1 MGCENSGAD
10 VLCSCPAPN
19 FLSPPPLFNLQIAKL
34 LCDRKSVQCGLQA
47 HAYIHTACRRECMNA
62 ADTRLRFAAPDLRL
76 YRKCKLYIPCR
87 KVLHQ
92 TISACRTS
100 GTYDLAQIATNIK
113 IQPYIRF
120 PRCEAATATS
130 SYVNLSPIG

>member
-76 YRKCKLYIPCR
+76 YHKCKLYIPCR

-92 TISACRTS
+92 TTSACRTS
-100 GTYDLAQIATNIK
+100 GTYRLGANIRRVLSTLK
-113 IQPYIRF
+113 YSLIYVPTLRSGHGYYLV
-120 PRCEAATATS
+120 TS
-130 SYVNLSPIG
+130 I